1 MSGLPLVSTEFF
13 VGTDPKLDFLP
24 NSGLGKCSFRVKA
37 VDKVKDDNAQG
48 GWKDG
53 KTLWATAI
61 VYSSKNRP
69 FAENVY
75 ESIKKSDTIIL
86 SGKIFTRSYEDKNKN
101 QQMVVEIDVKE
112 LGPLLHFRTT
122 PHGAASSGRS
132 RASST
137 QQDSGGTTTQTT
149 AADPAEQQGDDGD
162 PPF

>member
-13 VGTDPKLDFLP
+13 VGTEPDLQFAQQ
-24 NSGLGKCSFRVKA
+24 SGLGVCKFRVKA
-37 VDKVKDDNAQG
+37 VDKVKDDTAQS
-48 GWKDG
+48 GWRDG

-61 VYSSKNRP
+61 VWSSKNRP

-75 ESIKKSDTIIL
+75 ESIKKNDTIIL

-112 LGPLLHFRTT
+112 LGPLLHFRST
-122 PHGAASSGRS
+122 PHGASSGGRS
-132 RASST
+132 RASTAS
-137 QQDSGGTTTQTT
+137 QDSGGTTTQAT
-149 AADPAEQQGDDGD
+149 AADPAEQQAADGE